1 MHRDTH
7 LINESPKIESNA
19 RFLKVHK
26 GYLKE
31 IILSHE
37 TTHQR
42 NNRTSGRKRLY
53 DPLPGIKDDS
63 WNFPRIAKSTKNNK
77 HLMTGTEGNS
87 EFCFPRI
94 LMFLETKSRE
104 TLRFEGPV
112 IK

>member
-7 LINESPKIESNA
+7 SINSPKLESNA

-94 LMFLETKSRE
+94 SIEIRGKQNSMFPK
-104 TLRFEGPV
+104 GPV